1 MVPEPPSQDLR
12 RLNKEGR
19 PFKKGDV
26 REDGFVF
33 ACYARTVILSTGFY
47 KEKWLSPEA
56 YKKQIADQKKSIE
69 VWHKKR
75 AKKRRELIDGIKLSK
90 GCLYCGYNAHAVAL
104 DFDHLDPA
112 IKEFNISKSFITA
125 PLKNLIKEIEKCQVL
140 CANCH
145 RVKTKKDLGAQK
157 G

>member
-26 REDGFVF
+26 REGGFVF
-33 ACYARTVILSTGFY
+33 VCYVRTVILNSGFY
-47 KEKWLSPEA
+47 KEKWLSPKA
-56 YKKQIADQKKSIE
+56 YKKQIVDQRKAIE
-69 VWHKKR
+69 AWHKKR
-75 AKKRRELIDGIKLSK
+75 TKERRELIDSIKLSK
-90 GCLYCGYNAHAVAL
+90 GCLYCGYKAHAVAL
-104 DFDHLDPA
+104 DFDHLDPT
-112 IKEFNISKSFITA
+112 IKEFNISQNYITA
-125 PLKNLIKEIEKCQVL
+125 PLKNLIKEIKKCQVL

-145 RVKTKKDLGAQK
+145 RVKTKKDLVAQK